1 MGGAGGKQPVKRLD
15 DDDLSASLSNN
26 TWVHALFTTTIFI
39 ALHSASTVFDY
50 VRKRSKKK
58 KTAKKKCTTYK
69 NL

>member
-26 TWVHALFTTTIFI
+26 TCVHALFTTTIFI
-39 ALHSASTVFDY
+39 ALHSASTVFDD
-50 VRKRSKKK
+50 VRKRSKK